1 MAMSKAQRQ
10 EVRLLKRRS
19 ERWNKR
25 RVFVEGV
32 KCIQELCTSN
42 WKVERIYFTEPW
54 TDKDFWSSSD
64 AVAAVPRLCVS
75 SKDMEMMSALK
86 APPGILAVAHLPE
99 SFNQPVTTDR
109 LCLYLDGVSDP
120 GNVGTLVRIADWFGL
135 GGVYLSPECADV
147 IGPKAL
153 QSAMGS
159 AFHIPCIVC
168 PWSEV
173 PAEQKTHVMGLD
185 ASGEDM
191 FQESAATRP
200 SLLVVGSESHG
211 MTLET
216 RESCHRL
223 AAIPGA
229 GRAESLN
236 ASVAGAIAVA
246 CVVQQGLA

>member
-1 MAMSKAQRQ
+1 
-10 EVRLLKRRS
+10 
-19 ERWNKR
+19 
-25 RVFVEGV
+25 
-32 KCIQELCTSN
+32 
-42 WKVERIYFTEPW
+42 
-54 TDKDFWSSSD
+54 
-64 AVAAVPRLCVS
+64 
-75 SKDMEMMSALK
+75 
-86 APPGILAVAHLPE
+86 
-99 SFNQPVTTDR
+99 
-109 LCLYLDGVSDP
+109 
-120 GNVGTLVRIADWFGL
+120 
-135 GGVYLSPECADV
+135 
-147 IGPKAL
+147 
-153 QSAMGS
+153 MGS
-159 AFHIPCIVC
+159 TFHIPCIVC

-191 FQESAATRP
+191 FQESEASRP

>member
-1 MAMSKAQRQ
+1 MAISKAQRQ
-10 EVRLLKRRS
+10 EVRLLKRKS
-19 ERWNKR
+19 ERWEKR

-32 KCIQELCTSN
+32 KCIQELCASN

-54 TDKDFWSSSD
+54 GDKDFWSSSD
-64 AVAAVPRLCVS
+64 AVASVPRLCVS

-86 APPGILAVAHLPE
+86 APPGLLAVAHLPE
-99 SFNQPVTTDR
+99 SFNKPAETDG
-109 LCLYLDGVSDP
+109 LCLFLDGLSDP

-135 GGVYLSPECADV
+135 GAVFLSPECADV

-159 AFHIPCIVC
+159 TFHVPCIVC

-173 PAEQKTHVMGLD
+173 PSQHKTHVMGLD
-185 ASGEDM
+185 ASGQDM
-191 FQESAATRP
+191 FLTTDKVLP

-211 MTLET
+211 MTHET
-216 RESCHRL
+216 REACHHL

-246 CVVQQGLA
+246 RVVQQGRA